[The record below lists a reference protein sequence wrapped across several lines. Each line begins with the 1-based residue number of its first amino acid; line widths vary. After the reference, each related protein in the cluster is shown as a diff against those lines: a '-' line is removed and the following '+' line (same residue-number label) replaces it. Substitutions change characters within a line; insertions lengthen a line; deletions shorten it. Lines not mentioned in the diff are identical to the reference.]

1 MHKRARSRDARK
13 RARTVSQVLL
23 FANLLNVLAP
33 FRFFGGLMV
42 TLHTMLGG
50 DVPRFMVPRLAAS
63 SPPLNSTLTSSFV
76 SLPLLQLS
84 HSLCVCVCVCVSS
97 LSFHPS
103 LSSSLSP
110 CQSITLCYHDPARL
124 FVDALKNF
132 KMR

>member
-84 HSLCVCVCVCVSS
+84 HSLCVCVCVCVCVCLLS
-97 LSFHPS
+97 LSTLLSLRLFLRVNQS
-103 LSSSLSP
+103 LSVIMIQHVCL
-110 CQSITLCYHDPARL
+110 LML
-124 FVDALKNF
+124 
-132 KMR
+132 